1 MSSSPSPTPP
11 ESTATTAAFQQQV
24 RSGDRFEFGRNW
36 QAFLTTLDN
45 ERIARAEQSLRE
57 MLRVESLEGRR
68 FLDIGSGSG
77 LFSLAARRLGATVHS
92 FDFDPQ
98 SVACTQELRSRYFAD
113 DEQWTIESGSVLD
126 TRYVASLGRFD
137 IVYSWGVLHHTGD
150 MWLALENAEKA
161 VGPEGQLLVAIYNQQ
176 GYKSRW
182 WLRVKQIYCSGAP
195 GRALICATF
204 VPYFWVTTAA
214 ASLVLRRNLFA
225 ERKKDRGMSIW
236 HDWID
241 WLGGLPFEVAR
252 PEQIFEFYRER
263 GFELQNMKTTNGLG
277 NNEFAFVR
285 R

>member
-1 MSSSPSPTPP
+1 MTDSPSPPP
-11 ESTATTAAFQQQV
+11 SDSSATTAGFQQQV

-36 QAFLTTLDN
+36 QAFLTTLDD
-45 ERIARAEQSLRE
+45 ERIARAEQSLRD
-57 MLRVESLEGRR
+57 MLRVESLESRR

-98 SVACTQELRSRYFAD
+98 SVACAEELRNRYFAGD
-113 DEQWTIESGSVLD
+113 DRWTIERGSVLD
-126 TRYVASLGRFD
+126 ARYVESLGPFD

-150 MWLALENAEKA
+150 MWLALENAAKA
-161 VGPEGQLLVAIYNQQ
+161 VGDAGQLFIAIYNQQ

-182 WLRVKQIYCSGAP
+182 WLRVKQIYCSGLA
-195 GRALICATF
+195 GRALICALF
-204 VPYFWVTTAA
+204 VPYFWATTAA
-214 ASLVLRRNLFA
+214 ASVVLRRNLFA

-252 PEQIFEFYRER
+252 PEEIFDFYRDR
-263 GFELQNMKTTNGLG
+263 GFELQSLKTTNGLG
-277 NNEFAFVR
+277 NNEFVFGR